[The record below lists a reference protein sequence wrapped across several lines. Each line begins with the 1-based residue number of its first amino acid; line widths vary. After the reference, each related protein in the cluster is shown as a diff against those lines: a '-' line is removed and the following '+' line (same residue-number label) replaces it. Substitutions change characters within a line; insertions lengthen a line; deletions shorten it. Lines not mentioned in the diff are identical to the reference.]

1 MSVIDLIIEM
11 DVCTCEIQDFEDE
24 IADLEN
30 KITCLKVTLDS
41 FEIKRGSLEGLL
53 SGSEDTRDTL
63 VKEVVEELNKTDI
76 TRQFITIDWLAVRK
90 YYNA

>member
-1 MSVIDLIIEM
+1 MSIKDVITEM
-11 DVCTCEIQDFEDE
+11 DECICEIQNFEDE

-30 KITCLKVTLDS
+30 KITRLKDTLDS
-41 FEIKRGSLEGLL
+41 FEIKRGSLEGLR
-53 SGSEDTRDTL
+53 SDSEDTCDTL

-76 TRQFITIDWLAVRK
+76 TRQFITIDWLGVRK